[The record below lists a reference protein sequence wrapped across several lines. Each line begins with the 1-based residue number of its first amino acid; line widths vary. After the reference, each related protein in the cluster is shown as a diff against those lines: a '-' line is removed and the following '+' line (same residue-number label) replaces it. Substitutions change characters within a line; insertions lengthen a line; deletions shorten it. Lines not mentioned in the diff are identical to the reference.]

1 MLEKKIGIGRYF
13 GALVYESLV
22 VIAICLAVTVLL
34 LPLQTTGIFNCPM
47 PSATTLHTCQSL
59 SYLGDALIILTLYLY
74 FAGSWVRRGQT
85 MPMRAW
91 RFRVVTRQNNKLT
104 WTHSLLRFILAA
116 SGIAFFGV
124 TFFWAI
130 FDREGLFLHDR
141 LAGTQLVS
149 E

>member
-22 VIAICLAVTVLL
+22 VIAICLAVAVIL
-34 LPLQTTGIFNCPM
+34 LPLQTFGVVNCPVS
-47 PSATTLHTCQSL
+47 SAQLQVCQPI
-59 SYLGDALIILTLYLY
+59 IILQRIFIPLALYLY

-91 RFRVVTRQNNKLT
+91 RFRVLTYQDNKLT
-104 WTHSLLRFILAA
+104 WMRSAVRLVLAVM
-116 SGIAFFGV
+116 GIAFFGV
-124 TFFWAI
+124 TFFWAV
-130 FDREGLFLHDR
+130 FDRDGLFLHDR
-141 LAGTQLVS
+141 LAGTKLVS